1 VKKPSRSDACKQPD
15 GRGTNN
21 LGTAVSIAP
30 RLRGLALVFALALA
44 GCASKATRPTLY
56 DFGPLPS
63 EAAAAPAPL
72 AAVVIA
78 NANGPAWMDS
88 ERMYYRLLYSEANQA
103 RPYAHNRWNGAPLQ
117 LLTQRLKSRMGQA
130 GVKVLSPSD
139 AAAGVPLL
147 HIEVDDFSQN
157 YDSQTASSGRIT
169 LRASVLRQH
178 RLIDQKTFSRSSPAA
193 SADAAGGAAA
203 LAAAS
208 DAIATDMLS
217 WLAALPPQTQ

>member
-1 VKKPSRSDACKQPD
+1 VKKPYRSDDRKQP
-15 GRGTNN
+15 GSAGTITI
-21 LGTAVSIAP
+21 GA
-30 RLRGLALVFALALA
+30 LALTLALA
-44 GCASKATRPTLY
+44 GCASKAPRPTLY

-63 EAAAAPAPL
+63 QAAAPAAGPL
-72 AAVVIA
+72 AALVIA
-78 NANGPAWMDS
+78 DANGPAWMDS
-88 ERMYYRLLYSEANQA
+88 ERMYYRLLYSDAQQA
-103 RPYAHNRWNGAPLQ
+103 RPYAQNRWNGAPLQ

-157 YDSQTASSGRIT
+157 FDSQTASSGRIT

-193 SADAAGGAAA
+193 TADAAGGAAA
-203 LAAAS
+203 LAATS
-208 DAIATDMLS
+208 DAIAADMLS
-217 WLAALPPQTQ
+217 WLASLPPQTQ

>member
-1 VKKPSRSDACKQPD
+1 
-15 GRGTNN
+15 
-21 LGTAVSIAP
+21 L
-30 RLRGLALVFALALA
+30 ALALS
-44 GCASKATRPTLY
+44 GCVSKAPRPTLY

-63 EAAAAPAPL
+63 QAADPAAVPL
-72 AAVVIA
+72 AALVIA
-78 NANGPAWMDS
+78 DANGPAWMDS
-88 ERMYYRLLYSEANQA
+88 ERMYYRLLYSDAQQA
-103 RPYAHNRWNGAPLQ
+103 RPYAQNRWNGAPLQ

-157 YDSQTASSGRIT
+157 FDSQTASSGRIT

-178 RLIDQKTFSRSSPAA
+178 RLIDQKTFSRSRPAA
-193 SADAAGGAAA
+193 TADAAGGAAA

-208 DAIATDMLS
+208 DAIAADMLS
-217 WLAALPPQTQ
+217 WLASLPPQTQ